1 MEGSHTERS
10 HIFITND
17 DGTAS
22 PGLRALIEELRPHYQ
37 LTVVVPR
44 QPSSGI
50 AKAVSFDVP
59 LRFMPG
65 PTIAGQQI
73 LETTGTPADA
83 VIYARSQLRDI
94 KLVLSGI
101 NLGLNVSLHSMLTS
115 GTLGAAIEAAL
126 WGFPALALSIETPS
140 HSWFFPSECD
150 VNVEE
155 AARRTHNLVKLVL
168 KSGLPR
174 GVDLLNVNFPHPLD
188 SSTPVHI
195 TSPARLRFRNTLQ
208 RRVDPQGNTYHWV
221 VGRPV
226 RRLSLTS
233 DVHVATVE
241 RHISISPISLALT
254 DEEKLQATRRL
265 LAPLME

>member
-1 MEGSHTERS
+1 MNDASGRP

-17 DGTAS
+17 DGATS
-22 PGLRALIEELRPHYQ
+22 PGLRALIAELSPHYK

-44 QPSSGI
+44 QPRSGI
-50 AKAVSFDVP
+50 SKAVSFDVP
-59 LRFMPG
+59 LRFTPG
-65 PTIAGQQI
+65 PTIAGQQV

-83 VIYARSQLRDI
+83 VIYARSQLKDI
-94 KLVLSGI
+94 SMILSGI

-115 GTLGAAIEAAL
+115 GTLGAAVEAAL

-140 HSWFFPSECD
+140 HNWFFPSECD

-155 AARRTHNLVKLVL
+155 AARRTRRIVELVL
-168 KSGLPR
+168 KNGLPR

-208 RRVDPQGNTYHWV
+208 RRVDPQGNAYHWIA
-221 VGRPV
+221 GKPI
-226 RRLSLTS
+226 RRLPPTS
-233 DVHVATVE
+233 DVHIAAVKC
-241 RHISISPISLALT
+241 HISISPISLTLT
-254 DEEKLQATRRL
+254 DSEKIGAVRRL
-265 LAPLME
+265 LSTLL